1 MPHMAQDLATVKRRR
16 FLVGMA
22 LAWVPLTF
30 FVFGLANAFRGI
42 SESKA
47 TGLGAVAGGFT
58 AYFFL
63 FGFMTAVTFV
73 VLSIVLLVRGV
84 TRQAP
89 ARSLISVV
97 TIFFCAVWLF
107 GVGIAVYL
115 RFRYF

>member
-1 MPHMAQDLATVKRRR
+1 MPVMQLDLATVKRRR

-22 LAWVPLTF
+22 LAWVPLSF
-30 FVFGLANAFRGI
+30 FVVGLANAFRGI

-63 FGFMTAVTFV
+63 FGFVTAVTFMVLAV
-73 VLSIVLLVRGV
+73 VLLAQGV

-97 TIFFCAVWLF
+97 TIFFCAIWLF